1 MRFPLAALGFIF
13 ASFIFFVAW
22 AVSSYLINETKDAM
36 TPLATELGSAE
47 YSSMI
52 TLLPTVFGVIC
63 AIFFLVGILL
73 LFVLD
78 SLSDEPEY
86 YYRR

>member
-1 MRFPLAALGFIF
+1 MRFPLAALGFIV

-22 AVSSYLINETKDAM
+22 AVSSYLINEIKDAM
-36 TPLATELGSAE
+36 TPYASDLSGTE
-47 YSSMI
+47 YSSML
-52 TLLPTVFGVIC
+52 TLVPTAFGIIC